1 MFTFLTITSFTF
13 TKMHKTVVRFID
25 FPHLCIWL
33 ALVHLSDI
41 YLQKAMIHTLPQ

>member
-1 MFTFLTITSFTF
+1 MLRQMFTFLTVTSFTF
-13 TKMHKTVVRFID
+13 TKMHKTVASLND

-41 YLQKAMIHTLPQ
+41 YLQNSF